1 MGISLNKDDISQL
14 RRADSIVF
22 RFDTAEHGFSRIEG
36 AVRADGTYATERTFE
51 LPVNPTSV
59 ENYGDRPIVVGCWI
73 IGQAKFT
80 PEWATVVNMLRTGDE
95 LYPHYVADSHHPSD
109 RDDRQPTPTDH
120 LIVDT
125 FDLRVQR
132 PTSTGRYKML
142 TFGLGF
148 QLTAR
153 SPEHISSRLRNLR
166 TVGY

>member
-109 RDDRQPTPTDH
+109 RD
-120 LIVDT
+120 
-125 FDLRVQR
+125 
-132 PTSTGRYKML
+132 KML